1 MICNAVRPHIAREL
15 RFISLPGPETLCYR
29 IIGPGGDTEMI
40 FALAVIRTTL
50 RPINAELQ
58 VTCLWAAAGLAVF
71 GVMVSLGF
79 GVEIGQCLALE

>member
-1 MICNAVRPHIAREL
+1 
-15 RFISLPGPETLCYR
+15 
-29 IIGPGGDTEMI
+29 MI
-40 FALAVIRTTL
+40 FALAVITTTL

-58 VTCLWAAAGLAVF
+58 VTCLWAAAGLTVF

>member
-1 MICNAVRPHIAREL
+1 MICGAVRPDIARAL
-15 RFISLPGPETLCYR
+15 RFIAVPGPKTLCYR
-29 IIGPGGDTEMI
+29 TIGPGGDIEMI

-58 VTCLWAAAGLAVF
+58 VTCLWAAAGLAMF

>member
-1 MICNAVRPHIAREL
+1 
-15 RFISLPGPETLCYR
+15 
-29 IIGPGGDTEMI
+29 MI

-79 GVEIGQCLALE
+79 GVAIGQCLALE

>member
-1 MICNAVRPHIAREL
+1 M
-15 RFISLPGPETLCYR
+15 CYR
-29 IIGPGGDTEMI
+29 ITGPGGDTEMI